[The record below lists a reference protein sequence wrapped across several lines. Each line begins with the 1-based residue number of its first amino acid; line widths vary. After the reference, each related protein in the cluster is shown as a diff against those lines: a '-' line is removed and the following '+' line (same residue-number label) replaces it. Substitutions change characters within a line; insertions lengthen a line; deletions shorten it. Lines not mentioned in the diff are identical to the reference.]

1 MVLMRHKTLL
11 GLALLAVLA
20 AMLVLSGCQQ
30 AVETTQPVNQPIT
43 KTITLYFSDDQA
55 MYLVG
60 ETREIT
66 ISPSAQMASSEAGE
80 IIEELIAGPKNPG
93 LIGTMPA
100 ETRLLGVEVS
110 EGLATVDFREELRSK
125 HLGGS
130 SGELMT
136 LYSLVNSL
144 TEVPEIKQVQIQING
159 ENLDSLAGHVDLTH
173 PLTRDESMIKK

>member
-66 ISPSAQMASSEAGE
+66 ISPSAQMASSE
-80 IIEELIAGPKNPG
+80 
-93 LIGTMPA
+93 
-100 ETRLLGVEVS
+100 
-110 EGLATVDFREELRSK
+110 
-125 HLGGS
+125 
-130 SGELMT
+130 SG
-136 LYSLVNSL
+136 
-144 TEVPEIKQVQIQING
+144 
-159 ENLDSLAGHVDLTH
+159 
-173 PLTRDESMIKK
+173 